1 MRVCVCVCVCESARE
16 PRLISDPVTKRGRTV
31 RRKWVTLT
39 RRDSI
44 IRAPRVIHSR
54 PRFYRTC
61 LNAAPY
67 IKAGGSVSTA
77 ERRKNHLSTTERE
90 RERERGRGQ
99 KRIRPVQAEFLLIGR
114 FLPGPVTNCP
124 RCTVCEPT
132 VPSLGPLKRTLEGEG
147 ERKRETV
154 MDEGKS
160 RTRHFS
166 SRLSAADRDYTP
178 LFREK
183 S

>member
-154 MDEGKS
+154 MDEGK
-160 RTRHFS
+160 
-166 SRLSAADRDYTP
+166 
-178 LFREK
+178 
-183 S
+183 